1 VGVVVYVGNNQKDKL
16 FLKLTKGEYT
26 MENTKLIKKIKEYL
40 DADIQDNNDLD
51 AQAYAEQLMFWIENW
66 EEQK

>member
-1 VGVVVYVGNNQKDKL
+1 MTTYFIGGILKGVR
-16 FLKLTKGEYT
+16 

-40 DADIQDNNDLD
+40 DADIKDNNDLN

-66 EEQK
+66 EEIE